1 MFRKSL
7 NPNIMKKHNFI
18 GKVTLEEKVNQVKS
32 SKFPK
37 ALVID
42 IPSPLASYYTRFT
55 DVKKPNSIV
64 LVTKEV
70 NSFENILRAT
80 KRINDNNKLNLQG
93 AKCEVKIGSK
103 KHHGIR
109 LKGVNRYTDI
119 DQIIEHYANEGF
131 DFNTN
136 SKIKNE
142 MIAKLRVNKF
152 FDFNEIS
159 DTILQSAKNKDV
171 YYFKLDKPMNWDEFK
186 EKTKSVKHNVTSS
199 GYDIAQAIL
208 YNKGEINDIVRVI
221 KPNLSLDLVKEIESK
236 YKDL

>member
-1 MFRKSL
+1 
-7 NPNIMKKHNFI
+7 MKKHNYI

-64 LVTKEV
+64 LITKEA
-70 NSFENILRAT
+70 NSFERILRST
-80 KRINDNNKLNLQG
+80 KNINQKHNLDLEA

-103 KHHGIR
+103 KHNGIR
-109 LKGVNRYTDI
+109 LKGVNRYTEI
-119 DQIIEHYANEGF
+119 DDVMDLYVNEGF
-131 DFNTN
+131 NFNTN
-136 SKIKNE
+136 NKIKNE
-142 MIAKLRVNKF
+142 QVVKVRVNKF
-152 FDFNEIS
+152 FDFNEVN
-159 DTILQSAKNKDV
+159 DNILQSANDKDI
-171 YYFKLDKPMNWDEFK
+171 YYFKLNKPMEWDDFK
-186 EKTKSVKHNVTSS
+186 EKTKSVKHNITSS

-221 KPNLSLDLVKEIESK
+221 KPNLSLDLVKEIEAK
-236 YKDL
+236 YNQ